1 MSITKGDFRKLN
13 VKSNPCA
20 LLWKLL
26 TCKKLRTNKGLRSVK
41 CELIIEYFEIKFIM
55 KFVLE

>member
-1 MSITKGDFRKLN
+1 MSITKRDFRKLN
-13 VKSNPCA
+13 VKSNLCA

-26 TCKKLRTNKGLRSVK
+26 RCKELRTDKGWRCVK